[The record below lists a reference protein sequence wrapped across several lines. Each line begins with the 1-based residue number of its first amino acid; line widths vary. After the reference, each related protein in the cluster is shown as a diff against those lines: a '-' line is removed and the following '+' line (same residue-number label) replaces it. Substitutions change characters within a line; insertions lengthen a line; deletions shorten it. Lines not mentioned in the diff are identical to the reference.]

1 MILRG
6 VMTLVVAGSLW
17 IGVAHAQEKYT
28 LGMAR
33 GT

>member
-6 VMTLVVAGSLW
+6 ASTLVVAGILW
-17 IGVAHAQEKYT
+17 IGVADAQDKYT

>member
-6 VMTLVVAGSLW
+6 VMTLLVAGTLW
-17 IGVAHAQEKYT
+17 IGVANAQEKYT

>member
-1 MILRG
+1 
-6 VMTLVVAGSLW
+6 VAGSLW